1 MPTGTLPFASPEAS
15 RPRVFPVVRETP
27 PAGLHIPGST
37 LHPPWPC
44 EAKALR
50 IPHIPSSPSAS
61 SSLRPFQGV
70 PLPRRVSIF
79 FNSRADPPRLLGNCR
94 HPLADALSAPSR
106 GNSVRF
112 VGCVSYGLV
121 PREKNQSTLQLS
133 HTIPSR
139 RLRFWRNQHSG
150 SSSFTLE
157 SLKVIAFDKTGV
169 NRNLSSDNSA
179 LHIPQKQYVRR

>member
-15 RPRVFPVVRETP
+15 RPRVFPVVRETQ

-70 PLPRRVSIF
+70 PLPQRVSIF

-112 VGCVSYGLV
+112 VGLCFL
-121 PREKNQSTLQLS
+121 RFSTQGKKSVHLAALPHHS
-133 HTIPSR
+133 IPSTPLLAKSTF
-139 RLRFWRNQHSG
+139 RLLLLHFGKSQG
-150 SSSFTLE
+150 YSFRQNWCQSKSFLRQFRTAYPT
-157 SLKVIAFDKTGV
+157 KAVC
-169 NRNLSSDNSA
+169 
-179 LHIPQKQYVRR
+179 